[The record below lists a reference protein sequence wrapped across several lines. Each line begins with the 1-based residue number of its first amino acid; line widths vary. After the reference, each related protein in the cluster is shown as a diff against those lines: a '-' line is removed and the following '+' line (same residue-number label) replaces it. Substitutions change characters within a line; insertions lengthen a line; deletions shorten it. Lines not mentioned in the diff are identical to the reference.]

1 MEVGAVK
8 RRPGTGGYVKTLTF
22 KALGIRMTCGRGWAG
37 RQLTPFHLL
46 AVSPSSVWGAVTD
59 EIVPHGI
66 TQPSVEA
73 GVDLARRETT

>member
-1 MEVGAVK
+1 M
-8 RRPGTGGYVKTLTF
+8 RTLTF
-22 KALGIRMTCGRGWAG
+22 KALGVRVTRGIGWAG

-46 AVSPSSVWGAVTD
+46 AAPPGSVWGAVTD

-73 GVDLARRETT
+73 GVDLTRREMT